1 METLPIKRLV
11 LLIAWIVLLSSGCA
25 NHLFY
30 RPNKVVYTT
39 PEQHLLKY
47 EEVYFKSKYGTRLY
61 GWFIP
66 AVDKAVATV
75 IFFMAILAI

>member
-1 METLPIKRLV
+1 MEPSPNKRLV
-11 LLIAWIVLLSSGCA
+11 LLISWIVLFSSGCA

-39 PEQHLLKY
+39 PGQHQLKY
-47 EEVYFKSKYGTRLY
+47 EEVYLKSKDGTRLY

-66 AVDKAVATV
+66 AVGKAVGTV
-75 IFFMAILAI
+75 IFFMAISAT